1 VLLAALL
8 ALAAAAAVVPR
19 YARAAGLVILA
30 AGVDGWPHR
39 LASAGAGA
47 FRVEERTVPGRS
59 GALRGRLYLPS
70 GRPRRALLL
79 APGVH
84 AAGLDEPR
92 LGDFAGHLASRGYAV
107 LAVELPDLVHYH
119 VTART
124 ADMIE
129 DAAVWLAGASGL
141 AADGRVGLAGISFA
155 GGLAVVAAGR
165 PALRDRVAFVLSVG
179 GYGDLPRTLRYL
191 CTGAL
196 ADGTVRAPHDYGLAI
211 VLLALA
217 GAVAPAEQAEALRDG
232 ILTFLEASQTDAV
245 DKARA
250 ASLFE
255 RAREKERAL
264 PEPAATLLGLVNR
277 RRVADLGRI
286 LLPHLDG
293 VATDPALSPE
303 RSPAPAA
310 PVFLLHG
317 AADNVIPSLE
327 SRLLARHLE
336 GKVHVELL
344 VSASLTHAEAR
355 PAGSLREAWKMV
367 GFWASLLDQ

>member
-1 VLLAALL
+1 V
-8 ALAAAAAVVPR
+8 
-19 YARAAGLVILA
+19 
-30 AGVDGWPHR
+30 
-39 LASAGAGA
+39 
-47 FRVEERTVPGRS
+47 
-59 GALRGRLYLPS
+59 
-70 GRPRRALLL
+70 
-79 APGVH
+79 
-84 AAGLDEPR
+84 
-92 LGDFAGHLASRGYAV
+92 
-107 LAVELPDLVHYH
+107 
-119 VTART
+119 
-124 ADMIE
+124 
-129 DAAVWLAGASGL
+129 
-141 AADGRVGLAGISFA
+141 AGISFA

-179 GYGDLPRTLRYL
+179 GYGDLPRTLRFL